1 MAFLGTQ
8 SKNMKRVNEIVDVL
22 RKYEVEYLIEQSSF
36 LKRLPFRKRKEE
48 ELDLDDT
55 FEMRIRL
62 SFEELGATFIKLG
75 QLLSTRP
82 DLVGQELAYE
92 LTKLQD
98 DAPPIPFETVKEII
112 ESELDDDME
121 NLFAEFEEKPIGS
134 ASIGQVHKAK
144 FHNGTEVAVKV
155 QKPGVEE
162 LIDTD
167 LDIMHFFAGRVNQF
181 VRRSRVYNFPAI
193 ISEFERSI
201 KMEIDYKY
209 ESSNISHLKND
220 FKNDRTVYVPQVYNR
235 YTTSKVLTMEYI
247 RGKKVSEIM
256 ENPEGYD
263 PKLIA
268 KRGLDSYIK
277 QILFNGF
284 FHADPHQGNI
294 MIMPNNV
301 ICYIDMGSMGV
312 MDEDFRNDLAQLFQ
326 FIISKNVNGII
337 NQLNYMDILDRG
349 VPVKDLKYDINSM
362 VNRYYGAELDN
373 FTSGVDDLMNLMV
386 KYEVSLP
393 REFVL
398 MARGFSL
405 IEDMGMK
412 LDPEFDVFNEV
423 QPLAKKLISKKLS
436 PKTLFDYM
444 QHNVV
449 EVEHFMRTL
458 PHDINDLIYKIQNDK
473 ISIELKIKDLTF
485 LINQIS
491 ISIIIAA
498 LLVGSSLVI
507 MSDVGYEIFDI
518 PILGLIGFSISL
530 ILGIF
535 IVIAQLSRQDKYKY

>member
-82 DLVGQELAYE
+82 DLVGQDLAYE

-220 FKNDRTVYVPQVYNR
+220 FKNDRTVYVPEVYNR

-247 RGKKVSEIM
+247 RGKKVSEVM

-436 PKTLFDYM
+436 PKTIFDYM

-518 PILGLIGFSISL
+518 PILGLIGFTISL
-530 ILGIF
+530 ILGIL
-535 IVIAQLSRQDKYKY
+535 IVIDQLSRQNRL

>member
-1 MAFLGTQ
+1 MAFLGTR

-36 LKRLPFRKRKEE
+36 FKRLPFRNKKEE

-62 SFEELGATFIKLG
+62 SFEELGSTFIKLG

-82 DLVGQELAYE
+82 DLVGQDLAHE

-98 DAPPIPFETVKEII
+98 AAPPIPFETVKEII

-201 KMEIDYKY
+201 RMEIDYKY

-220 FKNDRTVYVPQVYNR
+220 FRKDRTVYVPEVYNR

-247 RGKKVSEIM
+247 NGKKVSEVM

-294 MIMPNNV
+294 IILPNNV

-312 MDEDFRNDLAQLFQ
+312 MDEDFRNDLAHLFQ

-373 FTSGVDDLMNLMV
+373 FSSGVDDLLDLMV
-386 KYEVSLP
+386 KYEVTLP

-412 LDPEFDVFNEV
+412 LDPEFDVFNEI
-423 QPLAKKLISKKLS
+423 QPLARKLISKKFS
-436 PKTLFDYM
+436 PKTVFDYV

-449 EVEHFMRTL
+449 EVDHFMRTL

-473 ISIELKIKDLTF
+473 LSIELKIKDITY
-485 LINQIS
+485 LINQLS

-518 PILGLIGFSISL
+518 PILGLIGFTISL
-530 ILGIF
+530 ILGIL
-535 IVIAQLSRQDKYKY
+535 IVLDQLSRQGRL

>member
-22 RKYEVEYLIEQSSF
+22 RKYEVEYLIEQSNF
-36 LKRLPFRKRKEE
+36 FKRLPFRNKKEE
-48 ELDLDDT
+48 ELDLDET

-82 DLVGQELAYE
+82 DLVGQDLAHE

-98 DAPPIPFETVKEII
+98 DTPPIPFETVKEII

-155 QKPGVEE
+155 
-162 LIDTD
+162 
-167 LDIMHFFAGRVNQF
+167 
-181 VRRSRVYNFPAI
+181 
-193 ISEFERSI
+193 
-201 KMEIDYKY
+201 EIDYKY

-220 FKNDRTVYVPQVYNR
+220 FRNDRTVYVPEVYNR

-247 RGKKVSEIM
+247 NGKKVSEVM

-294 MIMPNNV
+294 IILPDNV

-386 KYEVSLP
+386 KYEVTLP

-412 LDPEFDVFNEV
+412 LDPEFDVFNEI
-423 QPLAKKLISKKLS
+423 QPLARKLISKKFS
-436 PKTLFDYM
+436 PKTVFDYM

-507 MSDVGYEIFDI
+507 MSDVGYEVFDI
-518 PILGLIGFSISL
+518 PILGLIGFTISL
-530 ILGIF
+530 ILGIL
-535 IVIAQLSRQDKYKY
+535 IVIDQLSRQNRL

>member
-535 IVIAQLSRQDKYKY
+535 IVIDQLSRQDKYKY

>member
-36 LKRLPFRKRKEE
+36 FKRLPFRNRKEE

-82 DLVGQELAYE
+82 DLVGQDLAYE

-220 FKNDRTVYVPQVYNR
+220 FKNDRTVYVPEVYNR

-247 RGKKVSEIM
+247 RGKKVSEVM

-412 LDPEFDVFNEV
+412 LDPEFDVFNEI

-436 PKTLFDYM
+436 PKTIFNYM

-535 IVIAQLSRQDKYKY
+535 IVIDQLSRQDKYKH

>member
-22 RKYEVEYLIEQSSF
+22 RKYEVEYLIEQSNF
-36 LKRLPFRKRKEE
+36 FKRLPFRNKKEE
-48 ELDLDDT
+48 ELDLDET

-82 DLVGQELAYE
+82 D
-92 LTKLQD
+92 
-98 DAPPIPFETVKEII
+98 ETVKEII

-201 KMEIDYKY
+201 RMEIDYKY

-220 FKNDRTVYVPQVYNR
+220 FRNDRTVYVPEVYNR

-247 RGKKVSEIM
+247 NGKKVSEVM

-294 MIMPNNV
+294 IILPDNV

-386 KYEVSLP
+386 KYEVTLP

-412 LDPEFDVFNEV
+412 LDPEFDVFNEI
-423 QPLAKKLISKKLS
+423 QPLARKLISKKFS
-436 PKTLFDYM
+436 PKTVFDYM

-507 MSDVGYEIFDI
+507 MSDVGYEVFDI
-518 PILGLIGFSISL
+518 PILGLIGFTISL
-530 ILGIF
+530 ILGIL
-535 IVIAQLSRQDKYKY
+535 IVIDQLSRQNRL

>member
-1 MAFLGTQ
+1 MALIGTP
-8 SKNMKRVNEIVDVL
+8 SKNVKRVNEIVDVF
-22 RKYEVEYLIEQSSF
+22 RKYGVEYLIEQSSF
-36 LKRLPFRKRKEE
+36 FRRLPFIKHKEDE
-48 ELDLDDT
+48 ADLDDT

-62 SFEELGATFIKLG
+62 SFEELGPTFIKLG

-82 DLVGQELAYE
+82 DLVGPDMAQELS
-92 LTKLQD
+92 KLQD
-98 DAPPIPFETVKEII
+98 AAPPIPYETVKEII

-121 NLFAEFEEKPIGS
+121 NIFAEFDEEPIGS

-162 LIDTD
+162 LVDTD
-167 LDIMHFFAGRVNQF
+167 LDIMHFFAGRVDYF
-181 VRRSRVYNFPAI
+181 VRRSRVYNLPAI
-193 ISEFERSI
+193 VSEFDRSI
-201 KMEIDYKY
+201 RMEIDYRF

-220 FKNDRTVYVPQVYNR
+220 FKQDKTVYVPNVYNR

-247 RGKKVSEIM
+247 NGKKVSEIM

-294 MIMPNNV
+294 MIMQDNV
-301 ICYIDMGSMGV
+301 VCYIDMGSMGV
-312 MDEDFRNDLAQLFQ
+312 MDEDFRNDLAQLFI

-349 VPVKDLKYDINSM
+349 VPVKDLKYDINAM

-373 FTSGVDDLMNLMV
+373 FSSGVDDLMNLMI
-386 KYEVSLP
+386 KYEVVLP

-412 LDPEFDVFNEV
+412 LDPEFDVFNEIK
-423 QPLAKKLISKKLS
+423 PMARKLISKKFS
-436 PKTLFDYM
+436 PKTLFDYV

-449 EVEHFMRTL
+449 EVEHFARTL

-473 ISIELKIKDLTF
+473 ISVELKIKDLTF
-485 LINQIS
+485 LINQLS

-498 LLVGSSLVI
+498 LLIGSSLVI
-507 MSDVGYEIFDI
+507 MSGGGYKILDI
-518 PILGLIGFSISL
+518 PVLGLIGFSISL
-530 ILGIF
+530 ILGLW
-535 IVIAQLSRQDKYKY
+535 IVLDQLSRQ

>member
-436 PKTLFDYM
+436 PKTIFDYM

-535 IVIAQLSRQDKYKY
+535 IVIDQLSRQDKYKY

>member
-36 LKRLPFRKRKEE
+36 FKRLPFRNRKEE

-82 DLVGQELAYE
+82 DLVGQDLAYE

-201 KMEIDYKY
+201 KMEINYKY

-220 FKNDRTVYVPQVYNR
+220 FKNDRTVYVPEVYNR

-247 RGKKVSEIM
+247 RGKKVSEVM

-294 MIMPNNV
+294 IIMPNNV

-423 QPLAKKLISKKLS
+423 QPLARKLISKKLS

-530 ILGIF
+530 ILGIL
-535 IVIAQLSRQDKYKY
+535 IVIDQLTRQGKY

>member
-386 KYEVSLP
+386 KYEVTLP

-535 IVIAQLSRQDKYKY
+535 IVIDQLSRQDKYKY

>member
-22 RKYEVEYLIEQSSF
+22 RKYEVEYLIEQSNF
-36 LKRLPFRKRKEE
+36 FKRLPFRNRKEE

-82 DLVGQELAYE
+82 DLVGHELAYE

-201 KMEIDYKY
+201 KMEINYKY

-220 FKNDRTVYVPQVYNR
+220 FKNDRTVYVPEVYNR

-247 RGKKVSEIM
+247 RGKKVSEVM

-423 QPLAKKLISKKLS
+423 QPLARKLISKKLS

-498 LLVGSSLVI
+498 LLIGSSLVI

-530 ILGIF
+530 ILGIL
-535 IVIAQLSRQDKYKY
+535 IVIDQLTRQGKY

>member
-1 MAFLGTQ
+1 MALLGTQ
-8 SKNMKRVNEIVDVL
+8 SKNVKRVNEIVDVL
-22 RKYEVEYLIEQSSF
+22 RKYGVEYLIEQSSF
-36 LKRLPFRKRKEE
+36 FRRLPFRKQKEE

-82 DLVGQELAYE
+82 DLVGPDLAQE

-98 DAPPIPFETVKEII
+98 NAPPIPFETVKEII

-121 NLFAEFEEKPIGS
+121 NMFAQFDEEPLGS
-134 ASIGQVHKAK
+134 ASIGQVHRAQL
-144 FHNGTEVAVKV
+144 HNGTEVAVKV
-155 QKPGVEE
+155 QKPGVQE

-181 VRRSRVYNFPAI
+181 VRRSRVFNLPAI
-193 ISEFERSI
+193 VGEFERTI
-201 KMEIDYKY
+201 RMEIDYKH

-220 FKNDRTVYVPQVYNR
+220 FKNDKTVYVPNVYNR

-247 RGKKVSEIM
+247 AGKKVSEIM

-263 PKLIA
+263 PTLIA

-294 MIMPNNV
+294 MILPDNV
-301 ICYIDMGSMGV
+301 VCYIDMGSMGV
-312 MDEDFRNDLAQLFQ
+312 MDEDFRNDLAQLFL
-326 FIISKNVNGII
+326 FIISKDVNGII

-373 FTSGVDDLMNLMV
+373 FSSGVDDLLNLMV
-386 KYEVSLP
+386 KYEVNLP

-412 LDPEFDVFNEV
+412 LDPEFDVFNEIK
-423 QPLAKKLISKKLS
+423 PLARKLISKKLS
-436 PKTLFDYM
+436 PKTALDYV

-449 EVEHFMRTL
+449 EVEHFLKTL

-473 ISIELKIKDLTF
+473 ISVELKIKDLNF
-485 LINQIS
+485 LINQLS

-507 MSDVGYEIFDI
+507 MSDIGYEVFGV
-518 PILGLIGFSISL
+518 PILGLIGFTISL
-530 ILGIF
+530 ILGLW
-535 IVIAQLSRQDKYKY
+535 IVLDQLSRQGKL

>member
-22 RKYEVEYLIEQSSF
+22 RKYEVEYLIEQSNF
-36 LKRLPFRKRKEE
+36 FKRLPFRNRKEE

-201 KMEIDYKY
+201 KMEINYKY

-220 FKNDRTVYVPQVYNR
+220 FKNDRTVYVPEVYNR

-247 RGKKVSEIM
+247 RGKKVSEVM

-423 QPLAKKLISKKLS
+423 QPLARKLISKKLS

-530 ILGIF
+530 ILGIL
-535 IVIAQLSRQDKYKY
+535 IVIDQLTRQGKY

>member
-201 KMEIDYKY
+201 KMEINYKY

-220 FKNDRTVYVPQVYNR
+220 FKNDRTVYVPEVYNR

-436 PKTLFDYM
+436 PKTIFDYM

-535 IVIAQLSRQDKYKY
+535 IVIDQLSRQDKYKY

>member
-1 MAFLGTQ
+1 MAFLGTR

-36 LKRLPFRKRKEE
+36 FKRLPFRNKKEE

-62 SFEELGATFIKLG
+62 SFEELGPTFIKLG

-82 DLVGQELAYE
+82 DLVGQDLAHE

-98 DAPPIPFETVKEII
+98 AAPPIPFETVKEII

-201 KMEIDYKY
+201 RMEIDYKY

-220 FKNDRTVYVPQVYNR
+220 FRKDRTVYVPEVYNR

-247 RGKKVSEIM
+247 NGKKVSEVM

-294 MIMPNNV
+294 IILPNNV

-312 MDEDFRNDLAQLFQ
+312 MDEDFRNDLAHLFQ

-373 FTSGVDDLMNLMV
+373 FSSGVDDLLDLMV
-386 KYEVSLP
+386 KYEVTLP

-412 LDPEFDVFNEV
+412 LDPEFDVFNEI
-423 QPLAKKLISKKLS
+423 QPLARKLISKKFS
-436 PKTLFDYM
+436 PKTVFDYV

-449 EVEHFMRTL
+449 EVDHFMRTL

-473 ISIELKIKDLTF
+473 LSIELKIKDITY
-485 LINQIS
+485 LINQLS

-518 PILGLIGFSISL
+518 PILGLIGFTISL
-530 ILGIF
+530 ILGIL
-535 IVIAQLSRQDKYKY
+535 IVLDQLSRQGRL

>member
-36 LKRLPFRKRKEE
+36 LKRLPFRNRKEE

-535 IVIAQLSRQDKYKY
+535 IVIDQLSRQDKYKY

>member
-82 DLVGQELAYE
+82 DLVGQDLAYE

-247 RGKKVSEIM
+247 RGKKVSEVM

-423 QPLAKKLISKKLS
+423 QPLARKLISKKLS
-436 PKTLFDYM
+436 PKTIFDYM

-518 PILGLIGFSISL
+518 PILGLIGFTISL
-530 ILGIF
+530 ILGIL
-535 IVIAQLSRQDKYKY
+535 IVIDQLSRQNKL

>member
-62 SFEELGATFIKLG
+62 SFEELGVTFIKLG

-82 DLVGQELAYE
+82 DLVGQDLAYE

-98 DAPPIPFETVKEII
+98 DAPPIPFETIKEII

-201 KMEIDYKY
+201 KMEINYKY

-220 FKNDRTVYVPQVYNR
+220 FKNDRTVYVPEVYNR

-247 RGKKVSEIM
+247 RGKKVSEVM

-423 QPLAKKLISKKLS
+423 QPLARKLISKKLS
-436 PKTLFDYM
+436 PKTIFDYM

-473 ISIELKIKDLTF
+473 ISIELKIKDITF

-530 ILGIF
+530 ILGIL
-535 IVIAQLSRQDKYKY
+535 IVIDQLTRQGKY

>member
-22 RKYEVEYLIEQSSF
+22 RKYEVEYLIEQSNF
-36 LKRLPFRKRKEE
+36 FKRLPFRNKKEE
-48 ELDLDDT
+48 ELDLDET

-82 DLVGQELAYE
+82 DLVGQDLAHELI
-92 LTKLQD
+92 KLQD
-98 DAPPIPFETVKEII
+98 DTPPIPFETVKEII

-201 KMEIDYKY
+201 RMEIDYKY

-220 FKNDRTVYVPQVYNR
+220 FRNDRTVYVPEVYNR

-247 RGKKVSEIM
+247 NGKKVSEVM

-294 MIMPNNV
+294 IILPDNV

-386 KYEVSLP
+386 KYEVTLP

-412 LDPEFDVFNEV
+412 LDPEFDVFNEI
-423 QPLAKKLISKKLS
+423 QPLARKLISKKFS
-436 PKTLFDYM
+436 PKTVFDYM

-507 MSDVGYEIFDI
+507 MSDVGYEVFDI
-518 PILGLIGFSISL
+518 PILGLIGFTISL
-530 ILGIF
+530 ILGIL
-535 IVIAQLSRQDKYKY
+535 IVIDQLSRQNRL

>member
-1 MAFLGTQ
+1 MAFLGTR

-36 LKRLPFRKRKEE
+36 FKRLPFRNKKEE

-62 SFEELGATFIKLG
+62 SFEELGSTFIKLG

-82 DLVGQELAYE
+82 DLVGQDLAHE

-98 DAPPIPFETVKEII
+98 AAPPIPFETVKEII

-201 KMEIDYKY
+201 RMEIDYKY

-220 FKNDRTVYVPQVYNR
+220 FRKDRTVYVPEVYNR

-247 RGKKVSEIM
+247 NGMKVSEVM

-294 MIMPNNV
+294 IILPNNV

-312 MDEDFRNDLAQLFQ
+312 MDEDFRNDLAHLFQ

-373 FTSGVDDLMNLMV
+373 FSSGVDDLLDLMV
-386 KYEVSLP
+386 KYEVTLP

-412 LDPEFDVFNEV
+412 LDPEFDVFNEI
-423 QPLAKKLISKKLS
+423 QPLARKLISKKFS
-436 PKTLFDYM
+436 PKTVFDYV

-449 EVEHFMRTL
+449 EVDHFMRTL

-473 ISIELKIKDLTF
+473 LSIELKIKDITY
-485 LINQIS
+485 LINQLS

-518 PILGLIGFSISL
+518 PILGLIGFTISL
-530 ILGIF
+530 ILGIL
-535 IVIAQLSRQDKYKY
+535 IVLDQLSRQGRL

>member
-36 LKRLPFRKRKEE
+36 LKRLPFRKRKAE

-535 IVIAQLSRQDKYKY
+535 IVIDQLSRQDKYKY

>member
-22 RKYEVEYLIEQSSF
+22 RKYEVEYLIEQSNF
-36 LKRLPFRKRKEE
+36 FKRLPFRNKKEE
-48 ELDLDDT
+48 ELDLDET

-82 DLVGQELAYE
+82 DLVGQDLAHE

-98 DAPPIPFETVKEII
+98 DTPPIPFETVKEII

-193 ISEFERSI
+193 ISEFKRSI
-201 KMEIDYKY
+201 RMEIDYKY
-209 ESSNISHLKND
+209 ESSNIN
-220 FKNDRTVYVPQVYNR
+220 
-235 YTTSKVLTMEYI
+235 
-247 RGKKVSEIM
+247 GKKVSEVM

-294 MIMPNNV
+294 IILPDNV

-386 KYEVSLP
+386 KYEVTLP

-412 LDPEFDVFNEV
+412 LDPEFDVFNEI
-423 QPLAKKLISKKLS
+423 QPLARKLISKKFS
-436 PKTLFDYM
+436 PKTVFDYM

-507 MSDVGYEIFDI
+507 MSDVGYEVFDI
-518 PILGLIGFSISL
+518 PILGLIGFTISL
-530 ILGIF
+530 ILGIL
-535 IVIAQLSRQDKYKY
+535 IVIDQLSRQNRL

>member
-36 LKRLPFRKRKEE
+36 LKRLPFRNRKEE

-82 DLVGQELAYE
+82 DLVGQDLAYE

-201 KMEIDYKY
+201 KMEINYKY

-220 FKNDRTVYVPQVYNR
+220 FKNDRTVYVPEVYNR

-247 RGKKVSEIM
+247 RGKKVSEVM

-423 QPLAKKLISKKLS
+423 QPLARKLISKKLS

-530 ILGIF
+530 ILGIL
-535 IVIAQLSRQDKYKY
+535 IVIDQLTRQGKY

>member
-48 ELDLDDT
+48 EPDLDDT

-535 IVIAQLSRQDKYKY
+535 IVIDQLSRQDKYKY

>member
-82 DLVGQELAYE
+82 DLVGQDLAYE

-220 FKNDRTVYVPQVYNR
+220 FKNDRTVYVPEVYNR

-247 RGKKVSEIM
+247 RGKKVSEVM

-436 PKTLFDYM
+436 PKTIFDYM

-530 ILGIF
+530 ILGIL
-535 IVIAQLSRQDKYKY
+535 IVIDQLSRQNRL

>member
-22 RKYEVEYLIEQSSF
+22 RKYEVEYLIEQSNF
-36 LKRLPFRKRKEE
+36 FKRLPFRNKKEE
-48 ELDLDDT
+48 ELDLDET

-82 DLVGQELAYE
+82 DLVGQDLAHE

-98 DAPPIPFETVKEII
+98 DTPPIPFETVKEII

-201 KMEIDYKY
+201 RMEIDYKY

-220 FKNDRTVYVPQVYNR
+220 FRNDRTVYVPEVYNR

-247 RGKKVSEIM
+247 NGKKVSEVM

-294 MIMPNNV
+294 IILPDNV

-386 KYEVSLP
+386 KYEVTLP

-412 LDPEFDVFNEV
+412 LDPEFDVFNEI
-423 QPLAKKLISKKLS
+423 QPLARKLISKKFS
-436 PKTLFDYM
+436 PKTVFDYM

-449 EVEHFMRTL
+449 EVEHFM
-458 PHDINDLIYKIQNDK
+458 KIGR
-473 ISIELKIKDLTF
+473 
-485 LINQIS
+485 
-491 ISIIIAA
+491 AH
-498 LLVGSSLVI
+498 V
-507 MSDVGYEIFDI
+507 
-518 PILGLIGFSISL
+518 
-530 ILGIF
+530 
-535 IVIAQLSRQDKYKY
+535 

>member
-373 FTSGVDDLMNLMV
+373 FNSGVDDLMNLMV

-535 IVIAQLSRQDKYKY
+535 IVIDQLSRQDKYKY

>member
-337 NQLNYMDILDRG
+337 NQLNNMDILDRG

-535 IVIAQLSRQDKYKY
+535 IVIDQLSRQDKYKY

>member
-22 RKYEVEYLIEQSSF
+22 RKYEVEYLIEQSNF
-36 LKRLPFRKRKEE
+36 FKRLPFRNKKEE
-48 ELDLDDT
+48 ELDLDET

-535 IVIAQLSRQDKYKY
+535 IVIDQLSRQDKYKY

>member
-201 KMEIDYKY
+201 KMEINYKY

-220 FKNDRTVYVPQVYNR
+220 FKNDRTVYVPEVYNR

-294 MIMPNNV
+294 IIMPNNV

-436 PKTLFDYM
+436 PKTIFDYM

-535 IVIAQLSRQDKYKY
+535 IVIDQLSRQDKYKY